1 MKFGQF
7 IVLALFLISSISI
20 VEVNASIVVEYFYH
34 PDCRPCIPKTK
45 LVRNVFPEYGAS
57 LKVEWRDMRFNEAN
71 ERFIAYELSRRPA
84 IVFNH
89 DPETAIYNIT
99 EDRLRA
105 DIEYYLATSA
115 NLTDGDAGLDSFP
128 NGRMPDLTLP
138 LVIVSGLV
146 DGINPCAFSLLIFF
160 LSFLFNI
167 KRSRANVLGMGSL
180 YILGIFVGYLALGLG
195 LLSAISIPGLMH
207 PFALLSIFLLTLM
220 GGFQIREAISFGPP
234 LFKVPGIAVQ
244 SIQKLV
250 KRSTMPFALLLG
262 ILVSICE
269 FPCSGGVYVGILVL
283 LASSPHF
290 VNGLFYLVLY
300 NLMFIVPLV
309 VILIVASSTDA
320 LLKMDRWRVMS
331 RRKMKLMS
339 GVFLISLAALT
350 WYIIFQLPHH

>member
-1 MKFGQF
+1 MKSSQF

-57 LKVEWRDMRFNEAN
+57 LKVEWRDMRFDEAN

-89 DPETAIYNIT
+89 DPETAVYNIT
-99 EDRLRA
+99 EERLRI
-105 DIEYYLATSA
+105 DIEYYLATSG
-115 NLTDGDAGLDSFP
+115 NLSDADAGLDPFP
-128 NGRMPDLTLP
+128 NGIMPDLTLP
-138 LVIVSGLV
+138 LVLVSGLI

-160 LSFLFNI
+160 LSFLFNL
-167 KRSRANVLGMGSL
+167 KRSRANVLGMGL
-180 YILGIFVGYLALGLG
+180 TYILGIFVGYLALGLG
-195 LLSAISIPGLMH
+195 LLRTISIPGVMH
-207 PFALLSIFLLTLM
+207 PFALLSIFLLTLL
-220 GGFQIREAISFGPP
+220 GVFQIREAISFGPP
-234 LFKVPGIAVQ
+234 LFKLPDVAVQ

-262 ILVSICE
+262 IFVSICE

-290 VNGLFYLVLY
+290 VNGLFYLLLY
-300 NLMFIVPLV
+300 NLMFIVPLL

-320 LLKMDRWRVMS
+320 LLKMDRWRVIG
-331 RRKMKLMS
+331 RRNMKLMS
-339 GVFLISLAALT
+339 GVFLIALAAIT
-350 WYIIFQLPHH
+350 WYIVFQLPHH

>member
-1 MKFGQF
+1 MKSSQF

-57 LKVEWRDMRFNEAN
+57 LKVEWRDMRFDEAN

-89 DPETAIYNIT
+89 DPETAVYNIT
-99 EDRLRA
+99 EERLRI
-105 DIEYYLATSA
+105 DIEYYIATSA
-115 NLTDGDAGLDSFP
+115 NLTDAGLDSFP
-128 NGRMPDLTLP
+128 DGIMPDLTLP
-138 LVIVSGLV
+138 LVLVSGLI

-160 LSFLFNI
+160 LSFLFNL
-167 KRSRANVLGMGSL
+167 KRSRANVLGMGL
-180 YILGIFVGYLALGLG
+180 TYILGIFVGYLALGLG
-195 LLSAISIPGLMH
+195 LLRTISIPGVMH
-207 PFALLSIFLLTLM
+207 PFALLSIFLLVLM
-220 GGFQIREAISFGPP
+220 GVFQIREAISFGPP
-234 LFKVPGIAVQ
+234 LFKLPGVAVQ
-244 SIQKLV
+244 SIQRLV

-262 ILVSICE
+262 IFVSICE

-290 VNGLFYLVLY
+290 VNGLFYLLLY
-300 NLMFIVPLV
+300 NLMFVVPLLA
-309 VILIVASSTDA
+309 ILIVASSTDA

-331 RRKMKLMS
+331 RRNMKLMS
-339 GVFLISLAALT
+339 GVFLITLAAIT
-350 WYIIFQLPHH
+350 WYIVFQIPHH